1 MASKK
6 ATKKLKKSKK
16 IQPTKPLTRW
26 SGGAG
31 GGENPTE

>member
-16 IQPTKPLTRW
+16 IEPTKPLTR
-26 SGGAG
+26 
-31 GGENPTE
+31 PIKPLL